1 MKLAIY
7 LKNED
12 LENDARFI
20 QLTNELS
27 LGGCNL
33 YRVSSTEELEEGTDL
48 LLSVGGDGTFLK
60 SAAIVAESGLPILGL
75 NFGRLGFLSENVP
88 SDIAKAIIKDE
99 FIIEKRSLLSIKTS
113 LPINNSIIESHPFAI
128 NEVCMHRS
136 TGAML
141 GVNVRVDGAELPT
154 YWADG
159 LLVATSTGSTAYSL
173 SVGGP
178 ILLPESKVL
187 IISPIAPHNLNVRP
201 LIVPDTSEIELR
213 FIARNDKIMFSLDNR
228 STEIDANIV
237 VKVSMAHYSL
247 NRLRLKG
254 SNFINT
260 LTNKL
265 FWGEDLRNNI
275 TNE

>member
-7 LKNED
+7 LG
-12 LENDARFI
+12 NDAVVNDSRFI
-20 QLTNELS
+20 QLTNELES
-27 LGGCNL
+27 EGCKL
-33 YRVSSTEELEEGTDL
+33 YRVYHTKDLENGTKF
-48 LLSVGGDGTFLK
+48 LLSIGGDGTFLN
-60 SAAIVAESGLPILGL
+60 SSTLVAQTGLPILGL

-88 SDIAKAIIKDE
+88 INMAKTIIKGDFVTE
-99 FIIEKRSLLSIKTS
+99 QRALLALGFSSTLNKPSIENY
-113 LPINNSIIESHPFAI
+113 PYAV

-201 LIVPDTSEIELR
+201 LIVPNTAKIELR
-213 FIARNDKIMFSLDNR
+213 FIARNDSLMFTVDNR
-228 STEIDANIV
+228 SVEISADTVI
-237 VKVSMAHYSL
+237 KVSLAHFSL
-247 NRLRLKG
+247 NRLRLNE
-254 SNFINT
+254 SNFINA
-260 LTNKL
+260 LTSKL
-265 FWGEDLRNNI
+265 FWGEDIRNN
-275 TNE
+275 T